1 MNFTSVY
8 PTNETNYLLSKTFDC
23 QQDETIQF
31 NSKLIEEEIDMFS
44 NCINND
50 NIYDEDEFCE
60 FENLFQNGFDEKCLV
75 SEIEVDQKET
85 INSLSFEFGL
95 DSDNFFI
102 PIFNEF
108 EMSNYDQEEATLE
121 GLYLNQNNCKSNIT
135 TNKIEINIGAI
146 ERNIVKCKVKENTHE
161 PLMAKNKQ
169 KNKNLIIRKT
179 QSANSFKRQPT
190 QTKPTA
196 IKSSYNLKSKN
207 KRKRNHWAYN
217 QSASKKQGANNNQDM
232 TQKAKVQMKKIENGR
247 DIFKLFLGQL
257 WVISG
262 GSTHKTLLPFTSQ
275 IADVIGDQ
283 MDADTKERKE
293 IKSQCKYLLAN
304 TRRTFTEYIL
314 EIFLGVLSL
323 INIQQKKEK
332 TAIRLRKILLKIKEF
347 QIHENKSKQKTKIKK
362 KILKTNFKNQ
372 KVFLNI
378 NQFTKQKKKKND
390 FKKKNIKKKSK
401 TNNQPG
407 YEKHKINKKLEKI
420 CKKIFLKPVLMYW
433 FEKRFFPNFTNLFTD
448 ESQSRFFK
456 DFLYKLTQSKFLLMS
471 WVLAKELLKPNGT
484 LKEYFQ
490 LVNLDYNNNPLNLY
504 LNNRGKKLK
513 LVKELIVK
521 FGLNNSNYWNT
532 CSSNFLLQKNIQPLN
547 LLDHSPFKETFQ
559 SPTINNLFVSQNES
573 VKKRRMNQLDSQ
585 NN

>member
-8 PTNETNYLLSKTFDC
+8 PTNIPNYFQSKSFEC
-23 QQDETIQF
+23 QQDEIIQF
-31 NSKLIEEEIDMFS
+31 NSKLMEEEIDMFS
-44 NCINND
+44 NYGSHA
-50 NIYDEDEFCE
+50 NIYEEEEFGE
-60 FENLFQNGFDEKCLV
+60 FETFYQKGFDENYLISK
-75 SEIEVDQKET
+75 IEVDQKET
-85 INSLSFEFGL
+85 LNTPSFEFGL

-108 EMSNYDQEEATLE
+108 EMPNYPQEEANLD
-121 GLYLNQNNCKSNIT
+121 GLYLSQNNSKSKIT
-135 TNKIEINIGAI
+135 TSNNEINIGAI
-146 ERNIVKCKVKENTHE
+146 ERNVVKCKVKENTNE

-169 KNKNLIIRKT
+169 KNKNPRKRKEPSTITLQT
-179 QSANSFKRQPT
+179 QPNPNKS
-190 QTKPTA
+190 TK

-207 KRKRNHWAYN
+207 KTNGNHLLYRSSVN
-217 QSASKKQGANNNQDM
+217 SKYAIDNNQKM
-232 TQKAKVQMKKIENGR
+232 AQKAKIQKKKSENGR

-262 GSTHKTLLPFTSQ
+262 GSTHKALLPFTNK
-275 IADVIGDQ
+275 IAALIGDR
-283 MDADTKERKE
+283 MDANTKERNE
-293 IKSQCKYLLAN
+293 IKSKCKYLLAN

-314 EIFLGVLSL
+314 EILLGVLSL
-323 INIQQKKEK
+323 INSQQKKEK
-332 TAIRLRKILLKIKEF
+332 TSIRLRKILLHIKEF
-347 QIHENKSKQKTKIKK
+347 QILENKSKQKIKIKK

-378 NQFTKQKKKKND
+378 NQFTKQKKKKNEL
-390 FKKKNIKKKSK
+390 KKKAIKKQSRI
-401 TNNQPG
+401 NNHPDSIKQ
-407 YEKHKINKKLEKI
+407 KINKKLEKI

-456 DFLYKLTQSKFLLMS
+456 DFLYQLTQSKFILMS
-471 WVLAKELLKPNGT
+471 WVLAKELLKPNGP

-490 LVNLDYNNNPLNLY
+490 LINIDYNYNPLNLY

-532 CSSNFLLQKNIQPLN
+532 CSSNFLLQNNIQPSN
-547 LLDHSPFKETFQ
+547 LLDHSPFQETFK
-559 SPTINNLFVSQNES
+559 SPTINNLFRLQNES
-573 VKKRRMNQLDSQ
+573 VKK
-585 NN
+585 